1 MMPVS
6 SLTVDP
12 AHLVLNLRREALF
25 MFGRPGVRFP
35 STSSQLKSYE
45 RSPGPAL
52 PDTFWRTPST
62 SLLWSLFKL
71 PFRSLWPIAFS
82 FLLFSQENTGKFW
95 GVQCPGWALLRA
107 TQSWAHTQWKW
118 LSTTDGVPRATCPL
132 LTPVQ
137 PSPLLVRA

>member
-1 MMPVS
+1 MPVS

-62 SLLWSLFKL
+62 SLL
-71 PFRSLWPIAFS
+71 
-82 FLLFSQENTGKFW
+82 
-95 GVQCPGWALLRA
+95 
-107 TQSWAHTQWKW
+107 
-118 LSTTDGVPRATCPL
+118 
-132 LTPVQ
+132 
-137 PSPLLVRA
+137 